1 MWMMPPV
8 NYIEPLFRPPS
19 EAHSLILQ
27 VTNGCSWNRCV
38 YCEMYTAPQKKFKPK
53 AESEIFAEIQRC
65 GEQLANTRR
74 VFLADGDAMALSFRR
89 LKSILEAIKE
99 HLPMVTRVTAYCLP
113 RNLKKKTVEEL
124 AELQALGL
132 SMVYVGVETGDDELL
147 ALIDKGETY
156 ESTYDALIKL
166 QAAGIKRSVMV
177 INGLGGQALSK
188 QHAEQTARLINA
200 TQPEYLAS
208 LVLFFS
214 KGDQRYKE
222 AFSGR
227 FEEMSDTQLFQEMRQ
242 LIAAL
247 ELKKTIFRSDH
258 ASNLLVLKGVL
269 GTNKL
274 RILAELDNAI
284 AGASSVFLRQ
294 PYDRSL

>member
-27 VTNGCSWNRCV
+27 VTNGCSWNKCV

-53 AESEIFAEIQRC
+53 AETEILDEIQRC
-65 GEQLANTRR
+65 GEELPHTRR

-89 LKSILEAIKE
+89 LKSILESIKE

-113 RNLKKKTVEEL
+113 RNLKKKTVDEL
-124 AELQALGL
+124 AELQSLGL

-147 ALIDKGETY
+147 KLIDKGETY
-156 ESTYDALIKL
+156 QSTYDALIKL
-166 QAAGIKRSVMV
+166 QGAGIKRSVMV
-177 INGLGGQALSK
+177 INGLGGQALSAR
-188 QHAEQTARLINA
+188 HATQTARLINA

-227 FEEMSDTQLFQEMRQ
+227 FEEMSDVQLFREMQ
-242 LIAAL
+242 QFIQAL

-269 GTNKL
+269 GTDKSNL
-274 RILAELDNAI
+274 LAQLENAI
-284 AGASSVFLRQ
+284 SGASSVFLRQ
-294 PYDRSL
+294 SCDRSL

>member
-1 MWMMPPV
+1 MMPPV

-19 EAHSLILQ
+19 EADSLILQ
-27 VTNGCSWNRCV
+27 VTNGCSWNKCV

-53 AESEIFAEIQRC
+53 PESEILIEIQRC
-65 GEQLANTRR
+65 GDQLPNTRR

-89 LKSILEAIKE
+89 LKSILEAINKY
-99 HLPMVTRVTAYCLP
+99 LPNVTRVTAYCLP

-124 AELQALGL
+124 SELQSLGL

-147 ALIDKGETY
+147 TLIDKGETY
-156 ESTYDALIKL
+156 QSTCDALIKL

-177 INGLGGQALSK
+177 INGLGGQALST
-188 QHAEQTARLINA
+188 QHAQQTARLINA

-227 FEEMSDTQLFQEMRQ
+227 FQEMSDIQLFREMQ
-242 LIAAL
+242 QFIQAL

-269 GTNKL
+269 GVDKSRL
-274 RILAELDNAI
+274 LGQLAGAI
-284 AGASSVFLRQ
+284 AGESSVFLRQ
-294 PYDRSL
+294 PYL